1 MALPYQYKP
10 LSHDDETRLLHL
22 APGSGDE
29 TIQVTL
35 HPVRLS
41 DKPSYEA
48 ISYCWG
54 DAEDTREVHCEGQLL
69 HVTISLFTALRRL
82 RKQDGARVLWADAVC
97 INQADV
103 AEKNRQVQLM
113 SRIYAQ
119 PSSILIWLGDDTSGL
134 EDLHKCLKGANELL
148 PPEHHEWE
156 PIYAI
161 SREMFLEASVRLA
174 GKTLLAPCP
183 ALYGQRNRTG

>member
-22 APGSGDE
+22 GPGSGDE
-29 TIQVTL
+29 IIKVTL

-41 DKPSYEA
+41 EKPLYET

-54 DAEDTREVHCEGQLL
+54 NAEDTREVHCEGQLI
-69 HVTISLFTALRRL
+69 HVTISLFTAFKRL
-82 RKQDGARVLWADAVC
+82 RKRDAVRILWADAVC
-97 INQADV
+97 INQADI

-119 PSSILIWLGDDTSGL
+119 PSSIRIWLGDDTSGL
-134 EDLHKCLKGANELL
+134 ENLHECLKGANELL

-156 PIYAI
+156 GIYAI
-161 SREMFLEASVRLA
+161 SREMFREASVRMS
-174 GKTLLAPCP
+174 GKRQPLPY
-183 ALYGQRNRTG
+183 YGRRDKNG